1 MRIFASQKNVRSGMG
16 IYVYNK
22 TIDNGEWGELILGT
36 IVLLYTYIFIVY
48 IYIYSYIYIYIYA
61 CVYTFYIH
69 IMWFIH
75 IPYINVYTYYMI
87 NGFW

>member
-48 IYIYSYIYIYIYA
+48 IYIYSYIYIYIYMP
-61 CVYTFYIH
+61 VYIRSIYILCDLYTSH
-69 IMWFIH
+69 I
-75 IPYINVYTYYMI
+75 
-87 NGFW
+87 